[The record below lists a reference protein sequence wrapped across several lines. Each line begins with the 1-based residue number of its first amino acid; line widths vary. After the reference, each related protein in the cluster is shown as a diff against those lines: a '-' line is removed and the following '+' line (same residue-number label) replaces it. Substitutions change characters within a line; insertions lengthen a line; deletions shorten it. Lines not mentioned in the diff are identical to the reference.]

1 MLKCKTCNEIRN
13 EVYFNWSRPTKD
25 SRKYYKLKACKV
37 CLGHKIQQSKIVE
50 YILSPEIVMFL
61 NDVKRKRYYL
71 EIVDCY
77 RLAHYHI
84 EVFGYKET
92 NMSID
97 KELTTMYKE
106 LRRLLPTI

>member
-1 MLKCKTCNEIRN
+1 MKITI
-13 EVYFNWSRPTKD
+13 EV
-25 SRKYYKLKACKV
+25 
-37 CLGHKIQQSKIVE
+37 E
-50 YILSPEIVMFL
+50 
-61 NDVKRKRYYL
+61 RKRYYL
-71 EIVDCY
+71 ELVDCY

-84 EVFGYKET
+84 DVFGYKET

>member
-1 MLKCKTCNEIRN
+1 MLRCRNCNEIRN
-13 EVYFNWSRPTKD
+13 EAYFNWSRATKD
-25 SRKYYKLKACKV
+25 SRKYYKLKKCKV
-37 CLGHKIQQSKIVE
+37 CLGKKIQQSKIVE
-50 YILSPEIVMFL
+50 YTLQPEIINFL
-61 NDVKRKRYYL
+61 NEVERKRYYL